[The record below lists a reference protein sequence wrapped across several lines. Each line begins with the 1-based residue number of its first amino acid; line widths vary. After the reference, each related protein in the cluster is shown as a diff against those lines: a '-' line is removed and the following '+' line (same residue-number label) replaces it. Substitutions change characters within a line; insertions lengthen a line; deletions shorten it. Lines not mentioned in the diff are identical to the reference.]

1 MTENLIYELS
11 KCFYSGYMLRIV
23 LRILKRLLISAR
35 RVDSTRMILVKSEI
49 ERLIEESKLV
59 IDPLF
64 DDSIRENGIDLR
76 IGNEYAIYSLENI
89 PIDLCNIDDARD
101 YFQIVK
107 ADGKIV
113 IPPRN
118 FVLLTTVEYVK
129 LPENIIGLCNLRS
142 TLARYGLSIPPT
154 VVDAGFEGTLTIE
167 VVNNSPNPI
176 ILRTGMRFLHL
187 VLLKCEGEAK
197 YLGKYLGQRGV
208 RPPKG
213 LKDECFKAEEIVKKI
228 YRQENT

>member
-1 MTENLIYELS
+1 
-11 KCFYSGYMLRIV
+11 
-23 LRILKRLLISAR
+23 
-35 RVDSTRMILVKSEI
+35 MILTRGEI
-49 ERLIEESKLV
+49 EKLIEEGKLV

-64 DDSIRENGIDLR
+64 EDTIRENGLDLR
-76 IGNEYAIYSLENI
+76 IGPEYAIYAYENT
-89 PIDLCNIDDARD
+89 PIDPCSIEDASE
-101 YFQIVK
+101 YFRIVK

-118 FVLLTTVEYVK
+118 FVLLTTIEYVK
-129 LPENIIGLCNLRS
+129 LPPNIIGLCNLRS
-142 TLARYGLSIPPT
+142 TLARFGLSVPPT

-176 ILRTGMRFLHL
+176 ILKTGMRFLHL

-197 YLGKYLGQRGV
+197 YTGKYLGQRGV

-213 LKDECFKAEEIVKKI
+213 LKSECMLADEIIRKL
-228 YRQENT
+228 RS